1 MTTTNVTDR
10 TDITDVI
17 ELFIAVGEGG
27 KIFTAQPPNENLSQD
42 SSLDL
47 NWVTIENL
55 QREID
60 GVVVDYEFNLNA
72 ITIGNG
78 VAVAVGQDGAIFH
91 SVNGVIWDEGYFD
104 GFHLLRG
111 YNGELS
117 SLRAVH
123 GFTLGNEHCFLACS
137 DKGEIIWS
145 SDALLWRPL
154 KVDNGVPQLTIDS
167 SGMAL
172 NAIASSRLPRG
183 GVEIVIA
190 GEKGKVW
197 SCRLTGDMSIRQAW
211 NKQNSNGFNLFHF
224 NPVSF
229 PPIENVSQEDIDFT
243 SIAFGG
249 LHHRYVLV
257 ASSSVDTIP
266 KAYTIEVENSDLFQ
280 EQIGLVILPQ
290 TVFPADSIGGRGTNL
305 SKSPEV
311 QDSKVVWVDDVGSRT
326 FPNLRSVVYNSQTR
340 WFVAAGENGHIF
352 RSWTGSSWQVFGN
365 SNFSGAN
372 TVFYGAGH
380 YFVAGQG
387 GRISHIPF
395 T

>member
-1 MTTTNVTDR
+1 MTTNVTDR

-27 KIFTAQPPNENLSQD
+27 KIITAQPPNENSSQD
-42 SSLDL
+42 STLDL

-60 GVVVDYEFNLNA
+60 GVVVDYKFNLNA
-72 ITIGNG
+72 VTIGNG
-78 VAVAVGQDGAIFH
+78 RAVVVGQDGAIFH

-104 GFHLLRG
+104 GFHLMRG
-111 YNGELS
+111 YNDELS
-117 SLRAVH
+117 SLMAVRS
-123 GFTLGNEHCFLACS
+123 FILGNEHCFLACS

-172 NAIASSRLPRG
+172 NAIASSPLPRG
-183 GVEIVIA
+183 GVEIIIA

-197 SCRLTGDMSIRQAW
+197 SCRLTGDKSIRQAW
-211 NKQNSNGFNLFHF
+211 NKQNDNGFNIFNF

-266 KAYTIEVENSDLFQ
+266 KAYYIEAENSDLFQ
-280 EQIGLVILPQ
+280 EQLGLVILPQ
-290 TVFPADSIGGRGTNL
+290 TVFPADSTGGRGTFWP
-305 SKSPEV
+305 KSPEV
-311 QDSKVVWVDDVGSRT
+311 QTQK
-326 FPNLRSVVYNSQTR
+326 
-340 WFVAAGENGHIF
+340 
-352 RSWTGSSWQVFGN
+352 
-365 SNFSGAN
+365 
-372 TVFYGAGH
+372 
-380 YFVAGQG
+380 
-387 GRISHIPF
+387 
-395 T
+395 